1 MNYLENKTPEEK
13 ELFESVKDQ
22 IKKQMP
28 EWPEESINES
38 TALKLRWI

>member
-1 MNYLENKTPEEK
+1 MDYLENKTPEEK
-13 ELFESVKDQ
+13 KLFEEVKAQ
-22 IKKQMP
+22 IKEQMP

>member
-1 MNYLENKTPEEK
+1 MSYLKNKTPEEK
-13 ELFESVKDQ
+13 ELFELVKAQ
-22 IKKQMP
+22 IKEQMP